1 MLRVNE
7 IFGPTIQGEGK
18 NAGKPVAFLR
28 LANCN
33 LHCFKCDTPFTW
45 FYQGVGKKHKHIDV
59 VEFDREVELHKKEVD
74 EVVEILTKT
83 GMKHLVISG
92 GEPFMQQRQLVPLLQ
107 ILKKLG
113 WFVEVETNGTLV
125 PKPEFVELIDQINCS
140 PKLDGVFSGEAKEVR
155 IVPKAL
161 HAIVATGKANFKFV
175 VCKEEDIDEIRL
187 LRYEFQMHEVR
198 LMPECRTNEEL
209 KSREVWVRA
218 LAREFDMIYCTRLSI
233 EISGTKRGV

>member
-1 MLRVNE
+1 MIRVNE

-28 LANCN
+28 LASCN

-45 FYQGVGKKHKHIDV
+45 YFQGVGKKHRHIDV

-92 GEPFMQQRQLVPLLQ
+92 GEPLMQQRQLIPLLQ
-107 ILKKLG
+107 ILKGLG
-113 WFVEVETNGTLV
+113 WLVEVETNGTLV

-140 PKLDGVFSGEAKEVR
+140 PKLEGEFSGESEKIR
-155 IVPKAL
+155 IVPEAL
-161 HAIVATGKANFKFV
+161 EALVKTKKANFKFV
-175 VCKEEDIDEIRL
+175 ICNTSDITQVLSLKKRFGLEEI
-187 LRYEFQMHEVR
+187 R
-198 LMPECRTNEEL
+198 LMPECRTNEEM
-209 KSREVWVRA
+209 KSKEKWVSVMA
-218 LAREFDMIYCTRLSI
+218 EKFGMIYCSRLSI